1 MLDVFDY
8 CESNKTVYLFAYTFK
23 KALKFESVEWNF
35 HLNTLIL
42 DQIL

>member
-23 KALKFESVEWNF
+23 KALDSVQWNF